1 MSKILCP
8 YCCRRFEPDEVHFR
22 FKEAAQKEKNE
33 AFDSEEISFRRRV
46 GTRADLPGKNDGRV
60 LDEFLMKYYNEFGSP
75 ADSGNFEKYSMQLPY
90 IEFDRL
96 NPAIIYDYAAYEEY
110 GFINRI
116 KVDGQILD
124 ERLCPYCHNRVVEG
138 AGKQD
143 MHMISVIGNT
153 SAGKSVYLA
162 ILSRI
167 VGEDKNLN
175 ASVFFK
181 GNEEEEEYYFK
192 NYKSL
197 VKENRRLNATNGQV
211 PPIPFEISFTDP
223 VTDKKRSVLI
233 VFRDIMGE
241 SVQNLRDLGLSG
253 KHLKESSG
261 LLYLLDPT
269 GFDEVAERVTRR
281 PYDGGVQTESITALK
296 RYLTGDEYEELCGI
310 PTAVIVAKSD
320 IIKNMSF
327 FTNPKTATLVND
339 PDWRMR
345 HPGYINP
352 DAIEASHEGIIS
364 FLNSIMEEQYPA
376 NVEDTFKNHRFFA
389 CSSLGYDP
397 DVRENNWDEIE
408 PFNVTE
414 PFYWLLSE
422 LGVLACKGTRTYVN
436 KKKALSKEINILY
449 YKTETPAQIEARYAQ
464 ELKNQGMTSL
474 LPWEK
479 WVPETVK

>member
-33 AFDSEEISFRRRV
+33 FAESDEISFRRRM
-46 GTRADLPGKNDGRV
+46 GARNDQPGKNDGRV
-60 LDEFLMKYYNEFGSP
+60 LDEFLMRYYNEFGSP

-96 NPAIIYDYAAYEEY
+96 NPAITYDFAAFEEY

-116 KVDGQILD
+116 KVDGQVLD
-124 ERLCPYCHNRVVEG
+124 ERLCPFCHNRVVEG

-162 ILSRI
+162 ILSKI
-167 VGEDKNLN
+167 VGEDKSLN

-181 GNEEEEEYYFK
+181 GNEEEEEYYLK

-197 VKENRRLNATNGQV
+197 IKENRRLNATNGVV

-223 VTDKKRSVLI
+223 ATNKKRSVLI

-241 SVQNLRDLGLSG
+241 CIQNLRDLGLSG
-253 KHLKESSG
+253 KHIKESSG

-269 GFDEVAERVTRR
+269 GFDEVAGEVTKR
-281 PYDGGVQTESITALK
+281 PYDSGSQAESLTALK

-310 PTAVIVAKSD
+310 PTAIIVAKSD
-320 IIKNMSF
+320 IISKMSF
-327 FTNPKTATLVND
+327 FADSRYSKLVSD
-339 PDWRMR
+339 PDWRLR
-345 HPGYINP
+345 HPGFINP
-352 DAIEASHEGIIS
+352 EAIEESHEGITC
-364 FLNSIMEEQYPA
+364 FLNTISEKEYPA
-376 NVEDTFKNHRFFA
+376 NAEDTFKNHRFFA

-397 DVRENNWDEIE
+397 EVRDSNWDKIV
-408 PFNVTE
+408 PYNVTE

-422 LGVLACKGTRTYVN
+422 IGVLACRETRTYVN
-436 KKKALSKEINILY
+436 KKKALSKDINILY
-449 YKTETPAQIEARYAQ
+449 YKTETQEQIEARYTA
-464 ELKNQGMTSL
+464 ELKNQGMVSF
-474 LPWEK
+474 LPWDK
-479 WVPETVK
+479 WLPETKE